1 MIISSQLNEWF
12 FSNLWSIISLTITL
26 AFAIYFYLKSKKV
39 KLPLYSHWSINI
51 INELVNKF
59 ESLEMTYSGL
69 PIENLTVTK
78 ILFWNGGNDTIDNQ
92 DISRVDPLKIHLKEN
107 YKILESNVLYSKNP
121 ANQFSVKTACDK
133 SDAILKFDYLDKDE
147 GGIVQLIHTGISD
160 KDIEIQGTIK
170 GGGKPIHAK
179 QHLYIFNSPKIKRN
193 IFIVVTLLLSFC
205 ITITFLKFN
214 ITLSEKIIVCVIFVG
229 FTFLYWG
236 ILFYLSKRKIPKG
249 FEIDWE
255 GLLKY

>member
-1 MIISSQLNEWF
+1 MIISSQINDWF
-12 FSNLWSIISLTITL
+12 FSNLWSIISLIITIS
-26 AFAIYFYLKSKKV
+26 FAIYFYFRSKKV

-59 ESLEMTYSGL
+59 ESLKMTYSGL

-78 ILFWNGGNDTIDNQ
+78 ILFWNGGNDTIDDQ
-92 DISRVDPLKIHLKEN
+92 DISRVDPLKIHIKEN

-121 ANQFSVKTACDK
+121 ANQFSVKTANDK

-170 GGGKPIHAK
+170 GAGKPVHAK
-179 QHLYIFNSPKIKRN
+179 QHLFFLNSPKFKRN
-193 IFIVVTLLLSFC
+193 IFIGVTPIILLFT
-205 ITITFLKFN
+205 TIIFLKIEIVLFK
-214 ITLSEKIIVCVIFVG
+214 KIIISAIFVG
-229 FTFLYWG
+229 FSFLYWG
-236 ILFYLSKRKIPKG
+236 ILFYLAKRKIPKG
-249 FEIDWE
+249 FEIEWE
-255 GLLKY
+255 ELLKY